1 MGGIMSDND
10 KLLRQA
16 EGLAG
21 FRRLAMI
28 VNAVSYA
35 AWLAGIAM
43 AGAAEN
49 RGLWLTM
56 QASGFI
62 VWLVSLMAVLWTI
75 RRARRRRDLGAL
87 IDDERTAMLTTR
99 AFQVGYWVLLAP
111 LALLYMASYFVS
123 LDLRSL
129 LLALMALGVAAPSLT
144 YALLYRN

>member
-1 MGGIMSDND
+1 MSDNE

-43 AGAAEN
+43 SGA
-49 RGLWLTM
+49 RGLWLAM

-75 RRARRRRDLGAL
+75 RRAWRRRDLGAL